1 MYVDKCPSIPRRVI
15 IIAVIHPHENY
26 TDVTSMCDYSKTIG
40 KLHVHVSIYE
50 EEKKEEKRIGSIA
63 TILNVLATMV
73 NNINALFTS

>member
-40 KLHVHVSIYE
+40 KLHVRVSIYE
-50 EEKKEEKRIGSIA
+50 EEKKEEKKNRIDRDNFERISYDGK
-63 TILNVLATMV
+63 
-73 NNINALFTS
+73 